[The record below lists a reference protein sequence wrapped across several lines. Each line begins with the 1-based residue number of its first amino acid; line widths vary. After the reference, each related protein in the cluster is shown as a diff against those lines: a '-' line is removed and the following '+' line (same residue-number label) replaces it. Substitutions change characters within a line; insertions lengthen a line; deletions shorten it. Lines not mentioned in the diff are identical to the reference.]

1 MPLGMCWGKP
11 AGEGGEGGRM
21 GWGKEPRGDVASAED
36 SLPPHPMGALEH
48 ELC

>member
-1 MPLGMCWGKP
+1 
-11 AGEGGEGGRM
+11 M